1 MQPTAEVLTST
12 RSLSLS
18 LSLSLY
24 LKSFFLSP
32 ADLNDRATLSLTII
46 LALNVFQLIM
56 NDSMPETGYL
66 TPLSQ
71 FIIASTFFAAFATVE
86 SVTVYIVHRRTT
98 MREEIVTKFRGS
110 LSSTV
115 HPVGR
120 QAGDEENAKDTGKA
134 KGARDALKRAM
145 SAERLEKFLAD
156 HMDTASIILLPVTYA
171 VMTVVIFGFV

>member
-1 MQPTAEVLTST
+1 M
-12 RSLSLS
+12 
-18 LSLSLY
+18 
-24 LKSFFLSP
+24 SP

-56 NDSMPETGYL
+56 IDSMPETGYL

-115 HPVGR
+115 RPVGR